1 MIIKTILEKNRFFK
15 ANGEKL
21 KKLQLKK
28 IKKLFTVAKESPYY
42 RNLFAGLKINTIN
55 DFSDFERIPILKR
68 QVLREKYSDI
78 VNEKL
83 VFCKVK
89 TSGSSGEPIV
99 IYKSKSS
106 IIRTLIAGHPFFI
119 SKYTGLKVNKVC
131 LILIWGHDSVEDI
144 FEADI
149 EKYMKIPKVKLSVL
163 DPMGNIVKKLLSL
176 KPELIITYPS
186 FITNLRKYLDQNN
199 ISLDFLK
206 LIVLSG
212 ELILPSFI
220 EKQKNFFKCIV
231 LNAYISTEGG
241 PMAIDFMNK
250 SGMYLFSDNVY
261 LEVLKDGKSVI
272 DEEGDIVITE
282 LNNFATP
289 LIRYSGL
296 NDRGILS
303 INNEGKRYLKV
314 ILGRMITDIINKNN
328 IHFCAYSITEIID
341 VFPEVMKFK
350 IIQKSPEHIKISII
364 ASENQEFFNKNG
376 IYYKKIK
383 NDLETLLKHSIM
395 LDIEIVKNIPAVK
408 NIPYKVVEREF

>member
-1 MIIKTILEKNRFFK
+1 MIIKTILEKKRFFK
-15 ANGEKL
+15 ANGKKL

-42 RNLFAGLKINTIN
+42 RNLFASLKINTIN
-55 DFSDFERIPILKR
+55 DFPILKK
-68 QVLREKYSDI
+68 QVLREKHSDI

-83 VFCKVK
+83 LFCKVK
-89 TSGSSGEPIV
+89 TSGSSGSPIV

-106 IIRTLIAGHPFFI
+106 IIRTLITGHPFFI

-131 LILIWGHDSVEDI
+131 LILIWGNNSIEDI

-163 DPMGNIVKKLLSL
+163 DPM
-176 KPELIITYPS
+176 
-186 FITNLRKYLDQNN
+186 
-199 ISLDFLK
+199 DFLK

-241 PMAIDFMNK
+241 SMAIDFMNK
-250 SGMYLFSDNVY
+250 SGMHLFSDNVY

-289 LIRYSGL
+289 LIRYNGL

-303 INNEGKRYLKV
+303 INNEGERYLKV
-314 ILGRMITDIINKNN
+314 ISGRMITDIINKNN
-328 IHFCAYSITEIID
+328 IHFCAYSITEIIEA
-341 VFPEVMKFK
+341 FPEVMKFK

-383 NDLETLLKHSIM
+383 NDLETLMKHSIM